1 MIASARVGH
10 RVTLLLADKTGRQGE
25 MKTIL
30 TVLVVLAVV
39 VLGAIGFMFS
49 GLYDVSASVPDKGLI
64 RWALVT
70 TQRHSVHRGI
80 AALKGT
86 VQVPNLEDPKR
97 IQTGLAHYQEMCT
110 TCHGAP
116 GVNIS
121 EIGQG
126 LNPDPPELSDASRD
140 EPEETFWVVKNGI
153 KMTGMPSFGVTH
165 TDDQIWDIVAFVRK
179 MGKLTPQQYQAMVQ
193 QAGLGAPGQGNEAG
207 EHEHG
212 EEHQA
217 KP

>member
-1 MIASARVGH
+1 
-10 RVTLLLADKTGRQGE
+10 
-25 MKTIL
+25 MKTVL
-30 TVLVVLAVV
+30 TVLVVLAIVA
-39 VLGAIGFMFS
+39 LGGIAFMYS
-49 GLYDVSASVPDKGLI
+49 GAYDVSASVPDKGLI

-70 TQRHSVHRGI
+70 TQRHSVHRGVES
-80 AALKGT
+80 LKGK

-97 IQTGLAHYQEMCT
+97 IQTGLVHYHEMCT

-126 LNPDPPELSDASRD
+126 LNPDPPELSDVGRD

-165 TDDQIWDIVAFVRK
+165 TDDEIWDIVAFVRK
-179 MGKLTPQQYQAMVQ
+179 MGKLTPQQYQAMVH
-193 QAGLGAPGQGNEAG
+193 QAGLGAPGQENEG
-207 EHEHG
+207 HEHG
-212 EEHQA
+212 EGQPAQPPQPEQHPLA
-217 KP
+217 PGTPPSH

>member
-1 MIASARVGH
+1 
-10 RVTLLLADKTGRQGE
+10 
-25 MKTIL
+25 MKT
-30 TVLVVLAVV
+30 VLKVLAVLAIL

-70 TQRHSVHRGI
+70 TQRHSVQRGV
-80 AALKGT
+80 AALKGK

-97 IQTGLAHYQEMCT
+97 IQTGLVHYHEMCT

-126 LNPDPPELSDASRD
+126 LNPDPPELSDVGRD
-140 EPEETFWVVKNGI
+140 EPEETFWVVRNGI

-165 TDDQIWDIVAFVRK
+165 TDDEIWDIVAFVRK
-179 MGKLTPQQYQAMVQ
+179 MGTLTPQQYQAMVQ
-193 QAGLGAPGQGNEAG
+193 QAGLGAPGRESE

-212 EEHQA
+212 EGQPAQPA
-217 KP
+217 KPQ